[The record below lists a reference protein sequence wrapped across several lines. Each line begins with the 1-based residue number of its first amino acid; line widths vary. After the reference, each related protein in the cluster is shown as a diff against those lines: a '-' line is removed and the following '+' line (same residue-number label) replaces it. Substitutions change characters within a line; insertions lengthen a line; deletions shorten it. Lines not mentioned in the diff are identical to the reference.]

1 MAEKT
6 VEELK
11 KELALAKKEIS
22 HLKEK
27 YDSDIVD
34 MQKEIKYLK
43 EQLMAQQG
51 MLNNAITYATKLESD
66 FKGLPVFFVTRCKFR
81 SKSHY
86 IN

>member
-66 FKGLPVFFVTRCKFR
+66 FKGLKKEIDSGNFE
-81 SKSHY
+81 SIH
-86 IN
+86 